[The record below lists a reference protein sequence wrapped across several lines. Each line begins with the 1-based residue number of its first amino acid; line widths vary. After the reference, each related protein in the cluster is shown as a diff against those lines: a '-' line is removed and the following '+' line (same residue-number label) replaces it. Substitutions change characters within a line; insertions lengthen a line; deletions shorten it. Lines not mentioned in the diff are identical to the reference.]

1 MAKGQ
6 LSLEFLFAILIYV
19 SFMAILLNAQ
29 QSLRSKLK
37 EDFSAGSSARLTSL
51 IISEQRINNALL
63 SMPIRQNCIIT
74 ETEVVCQSSDNA
86 ANNDAPMSE
95 YISIGSS
102 TEGYLE

>member
-19 SFMAILLNAQ
+19 SFIAIILNAQ
-29 QSLRSKLK
+29 QSLRSEFK
-37 EDFSAGSSARLTSL
+37 EDFSAGSPARSTSL

-63 SMPIRQNCIIT
+63 SMPVGQNCIIT
-74 ETEVVCQSSDNA
+74 ETEVVCRSPDNA

-95 YISIGSS
+95 YIPICSPAV
-102 TEGYLE
+102 GYLE